1 MVFAHMSR
9 KLGVFAASCT
19 LALGLFGGVASAQP
33 WEYEIYPDEDG
44 SMAQIIESVSG
55 AETNTKGISYDV
67 DGDDALEEIR
77 LGYETDEDG
86 TFNAALC
93 IDNVDKV
100 EGLPDGMEE
109 SSLKLELL
117 KLPNGCLFIHASGY
131 CNESIDGG
139 LDRLFKVEAVD
150 GAADPEFAH
159 SVTTVLDC
167 YGNPYIMRGTG
178 VTHANAGLAYVI
190 GNDIVVGCTSM
201 TNITGVLTHFVT
213 LECSAAGKLKA
224 YNNPPVAYSFFYNGD
239 GHLTDY
245 SPILRKV
252 RVYSGVNLNL
262 KKSVTV
268 KKGTQMQ
275 IRGVYAKGNTRLLQV
290 QTKPSGS
297 AKTYVSGYI
306 KLSDRKLFKYA
317 QIPNAG

>member
-1 MVFAHMSR
+1 MVFAHMNR
-9 KLGVFAASCT
+9 KLGVFAAACT

-67 DGDDALEEIR
+67 DSDGALEEIR
-77 LGYETDEDG
+77 LGYGIYEDG
-86 TFNAALC
+86 TINAALC
-93 IDNVDKV
+93 IDNVEKV
-100 EGLPDGMEE
+100 QGLPDGMEE

-117 KLPNGCLFIHASGY
+117 KLPNGCLFIHAYGY
-131 CNESIDGG
+131 CGESIGGG
-139 LDRLFKVEAVD
+139 LDRLFKVKAVD
-150 GAADPEFAH
+150 GATDPEFAH

-167 YGNPYIMRGTG
+167 YGNPYIMKGKG
-178 VTHANAGLAYVI
+178 VIHANAGLAYVI
-190 GNDIVVGCTSM
+190 GDDIVVGGSCM
-201 TNITGVLTHFVT
+201 TTITGVLSHFVT
-213 LECSAAGKLKA
+213 LKCSATGKLTA
-224 YNNPPVAYSFFYNGD
+224 YNNPTVAYSFFYDGD
-239 GHLTDY
+239 GHLIDY
-245 SPILRKV
+245 SPILRNVKG
-252 RVYSGVNLNL
+252 YSGVIL

-306 KLSDRKLFKYA
+306 KLSNSQLFKYA
-317 QIPNAG
+317 KIPNAG

>member
-33 WEYEIYPDEDG
+33 AELEIYPDADG
-44 SMAQIIESVSG
+44 AMAQIIESVSG

-93 IDNVDKV
+93 IDNVEKV
-100 EGLPDGMEE
+100 KGLPDGMEE

-117 KLPNGCLFIHASGY
+117 KLPNGCLFIHAYGY
-131 CNESIDGG
+131 CGESIGGG

-167 YGNPYIMRGTG
+167 YGNPYIMKGKG

-190 GNDIVVGCTSM
+190 GDDIVVGGSCM
-201 TNITGVLTHFVT
+201 TTITGVLSHFVT
-213 LECSAAGKLKA
+213 LKCSATGKLTA
-224 YNNPPVAYSFFYNGD
+224 YNNPTVAYSFFYDGD
-239 GHLTDY
+239 GRLIDY
-245 SPILRKV
+245 SPILRNVK
-252 RVYSGVNLNL
+252 VYSGVNL

-306 KLSDRKLFKYA
+306 KLSNSQLFKYA
-317 QIPNAG
+317 KIPNAG

>member
-1 MVFAHMSR
+1 MVFAHMNR
-9 KLGVFAASCT
+9 KLGVFAAACT

-33 WEYEIYPDEDG
+33 WEYEIYPDENDAK
-44 SMAQIIESVSG
+44 AQIIESVSG

-67 DGDDALEEIR
+67 DSDGALEEIR
-77 LGYETDEDG
+77 LGYGIYEDG
-86 TFNAALC
+86 TINAALC
-93 IDNVDKV
+93 IDNVKKV
-100 EGLPDGMEE
+100 QGLPDGMEE

-117 KLPNGCLFIHASGY
+117 KLPNGCLFIHAYGY
-131 CNESIDGG
+131 CGESIGGG
-139 LDRLFKVEAVD
+139 LDRLFKVKAVD
-150 GAADPEFAH
+150 GATDPEFAH

-167 YGNPYIMRGTG
+167 YGNPYIMKGKG

-190 GNDIVVGCTSM
+190 GDDIVVGGSCM
-201 TNITGVLTHFVT
+201 TTITGVLSHFVT
-213 LECSAAGKLKA
+213 LKCSATGKLTA
-224 YNNPPVAYSFFYNGD
+224 YNNPTVAYSFFYDGD
-239 GHLTDY
+239 GHLIDY
-245 SPILRKV
+245 SPILRNVK
-252 RVYSGVNLNL
+252 VYSGVNL

-306 KLSDRKLFKYA
+306 KLSNSQLFKYA
-317 QIPNAG
+317 KIPNAG